1 MVLHTILFTLK
12 LKIIQKRP
20 IKWQGGIHM
29 NLSIRRRVR
38 LMLFI
43 SLAGMVLLL
52 AFIGL
57 FLWQNTQMEEERD
70 SVQLTLRASNDIQST
85 FNEVRKLEQE
95 YLRDPSTE
103 SKEKVLTSLNALKK
117 ETSKVAKETNSSSLK
132 GIEKDLSAYQTSFN
146 SATSLTTQLNA
157 LKQMMTETSN
167 TFYASVKA
175 MNDQALLITL
185 LQMQTYEKEV
195 HIQYDTTTV
204 KNFKESAQTF
214 DRMLD
219 EKNLPADQLSTFK
232 SNLLK
237 YTTSADT
244 IQSITK
250 KIEDDISTFEKIA
263 NVVDQSTKDAES
275 NLQKENAELM
285 KNQKSVKFWLT
296 ISLIGLSIVI
306 LSILSVIGVW
316 LLRSIQSSISILKE
330 GASIIGDG
338 DLSYRVETNSKDEMG
353 ELAQTF
359 NRMAEKM
366 QKSMIEVKD
375 AAEKLTS
382 SSQNLAAVSEETTA
396 QSDEVTEAISQVAT
410 GAQSQA
416 DHLQECTLLLSD
428 VTGYIKETA
437 SISDEIASDAI
448 QAENDGKA
456 GSSIVHQLNTHSENF
471 LELAQSLISEIQD
484 ASKQSKQINSIVET
498 IQEIAGS
505 TDLLALNAAIESA
518 RAGEAGRGF
527 SVVASEVR
535 KLAERSKNE
544 ALRIQQL
551 VKSMTNQMEL
561 LSKETVRFE
570 QYRVDQV
577 ESVQQTEKAFSSIIQ
592 NVSQINGRISQ
603 VKSAIGRVES
613 ANENLSEKLFE
624 VSAISEESVATSEQV
639 SASSIHQKEAIHQ
652 VNVAATE
659 LQEIALTLQ
668 EEVDQFSLGERESF
682 VPHEEIDL
690 SDTYQEVAATRDESD
705 MEEFEYH
712 VDENRDGENL
722 ETETASTSESHVHQ
736 EELANDTES
745 VQSVDDELKKEN

>member
-1 MVLHTILFTLK
+1 
-12 LKIIQKRP
+12 
-20 IKWQGGIHM
+20 M

-70 SVQLTLRASNDIQST
+70 SVQLTLRSSNDIQSK

-103 SKEKVLTSLNALKK
+103 SKEKVLTSLSDLQK

-146 SATSLTTQLNA
+146 SATSLTSQLNA

-167 TFYASVKA
+167 NFYASVKA
-175 MNDQALLITL
+175 MNDQTLLITL

-195 HIQYDTTTV
+195 HIKYDSTTV
-204 KNFKESAQTF
+204 ENFKESAQTF
-214 DRMLD
+214 DQMLD

-244 IQSITK
+244 IQTITK
-250 KIEDDISTFEKIA
+250 KIGDDISTFEKIA

-275 NLQKENAELM
+275 NLQKENAELI
-285 KNQKSVKFWLT
+285 KSQKSVKFWLT

-316 LLRSIQSSISILKE
+316 LLRSIQSSISVLKE

-366 QKSMIEVKD
+366 QKSMNEVKD

-448 QAENDGKA
+448 RAENDGKA

-577 ESVQQTEKAFSSIIQ
+577 ETVQQTEKAFSNIIQ

-603 VKSAIGRVES
+603 VKSAISRVES

-652 VNVAATE
+652 VNLAATE

-668 EEVDQFSLGERESF
+668 EEVDQFSLGEREILISK
-682 VPHEEIDL
+682 EEIDL
-690 SDTYQEVAATRDESD
+690 IDTYQEAAATIEETD
-705 MEEFEYH
+705 MVELEYH
-712 VDENRDGENL
+712 YDDREDLEVEVETVSNSDHPL
-722 ETETASTSESHVHQ
+722 QETELE
-736 EELANDTES
+736 NDTES
-745 VQSVDDELKKEN
+745 VRSLDHEIKKED

>member
-1 MVLHTILFTLK
+1 
-12 LKIIQKRP
+12 
-20 IKWQGGIHM
+20 
-29 NLSIRRRVR
+29 
-38 LMLFI
+38 
-43 SLAGMVLLL
+43 
-52 AFIGL
+52 
-57 FLWQNTQMEEERD
+57 MEEERD
-70 SVQLTLRASNDIQST
+70 QVQLTLRSSNDIQST

-103 SKEKVLTSLNALKK
+103 AKEKVLTSLSDLQKATTKI
-117 ETSKVAKETNSSSLK
+117 AKETNSSSIK

-146 SATSLTTQLNA
+146 SATSLTTQLNS

-167 TFYASVKA
+167 NFYESVKA

-185 LQMQTYEKEV
+185 LQMQTYEKDV
-195 HIQYDTTTV
+195 HIKYDSTTV
-204 KNFKESAQTF
+204 ESFKESAQTF

-244 IQSITK
+244 IQTITK
-250 KIEDDISTFEKIA
+250 KIGDDISTFEKIA

-275 NLQKENAELM
+275 NLQKENVELT

-296 ISLIGLSIVI
+296 ISLIGLSVVI

-316 LLRSIQSSISILKE
+316 LLRSIQSSISVLKE
-330 GASIIGDG
+330 GAAIIGDG
-338 DLSYRVETNSKDEMG
+338 DLSYRVETKSKDEMG

-366 QKSMIEVKD
+366 QKSMNEVKD

-437 SISDEIASDAI
+437 SISDEIASDAM
-448 QAENDGKA
+448 QAENEGKA
-456 GSSIVHQLNTHSENF
+456 GSNIVHQLNTHSENF

-484 ASKQSKQINSIVET
+484 ASKQSKQIHSIVET

-551 VKSMTNQMEL
+551 VKSMTYQMEL

-652 VNVAATE
+652 VNIAATE

-668 EEVDQFSLGERESF
+668 EEVDQFSLGERENLITD
-682 VPHEEIDL
+682 EEIGFI
-690 SDTYQEVAATRDESD
+690 DTYHEAAATVDDSDAEELEAPDDEYR
-705 MEEFEYH
+705 EEIEAETEVTPDHH
-712 VDENRDGENL
+712 VD
-722 ETETASTSESHVHQ
+722 V
-736 EELANDTES
+736 EEIEDDTES
-745 VQSVDDELKKEN
+745 VHSLDRETKKED

>member
-1 MVLHTILFTLK
+1 
-12 LKIIQKRP
+12 
-20 IKWQGGIHM
+20 M
-29 NLSIRRRVR
+29 NMSIRRRVR

-70 SVQLTLRASNDIQST
+70 QVQLTLRSSNDIQST

-103 SKEKVLTSLNALKK
+103 AKEKVLTSLNDLQKATTKI
-117 ETSKVAKETNSSSLK
+117 AKETNSSSIK

-146 SATSLTTQLNA
+146 SATSLTTQLNS

-167 TFYASVKA
+167 NFYESVKA

-185 LQMQTYEKEV
+185 LQMQTYEKDV
-195 HIQYDTTTV
+195 HIKYDSTTV
-204 KNFKESAQTF
+204 ESFKESAQTF

-250 KIEDDISTFEKIA
+250 KIGDDISTFEKIA

-275 NLQKENAELM
+275 NLQKENVELT

-296 ISLIGLSIVI
+296 ISLIGLSVVI

-316 LLRSIQSSISILKE
+316 LLRSIQSSISVLKE
-330 GASIIGDG
+330 GAAIIGDG
-338 DLSYRVETNSKDEMG
+338 DLSYRVETKSKDEMG

-366 QKSMIEVKD
+366 QKSMNEVKD

-448 QAENDGKA
+448 QAENEGKA
-456 GSSIVHQLNTHSENF
+456 GSNIVHQLNTHSENF

-484 ASKQSKQINSIVET
+484 ASKQSKQIHSIVET

-551 VKSMTNQMEL
+551 VKSMTYQMEL

-652 VNVAATE
+652 VNIAATE

-668 EEVDQFSLGERESF
+668 EEVDQFSLGERENLITD
-682 VPHEEIDL
+682 EEIGFI
-690 SDTYQEVAATRDESD
+690 DTYHEAAATVDDSDAEEHDAPYDEYR
-705 MEEFEYH
+705 EEIEAETEVTPDHH
-712 VDENRDGENL
+712 VDE
-722 ETETASTSESHVHQ
+722 
-736 EELANDTES
+736 EEIENDTES
-745 VQSVDDELKKEN
+745 VHSLDRETKKED

>member
-1 MVLHTILFTLK
+1 
-12 LKIIQKRP
+12 
-20 IKWQGGIHM
+20 M

-70 SVQLTLRASNDIQST
+70 SVQLTLRSSNDIQSK
-85 FNEVRKLEQE
+85 FNEVRKLEQG
-95 YLRDPSTE
+95 YLRDPSKE
-103 SKEKVLTSLNALKK
+103 SKEKVLSSLSDLQK

-132 GIEKDLSAYQTSFN
+132 GIDKDLSAYQTSFN

-167 TFYASVKA
+167 NFYASVKA
-175 MNDQALLITL
+175 MNDQTLLITL

-195 HIQYDTTTV
+195 HIKYDSTTV
-204 KNFKESAQTF
+204 ENFKESAQTF
-214 DRMLD
+214 DQMLD

-244 IQSITK
+244 IQTITK
-250 KIEDDISTFEKIA
+250 KIGDDISTFEKIA

-275 NLQKENAELM
+275 SLQKENAELI
-285 KNQKSVKFWLT
+285 KSQKSVKFWLT

-316 LLRSIQSSISILKE
+316 LLRSIQSSISVLKE

-338 DLSYRVETNSKDEMG
+338 DLSYRVETNSKDEME

-366 QKSMIEVKD
+366 QKSMNEVKD

-410 GAQSQA
+410 GAQNQA

-668 EEVDQFSLGERESF
+668 EEVDQFSLGEREILISK
-682 VPHEEIDL
+682 EEIDL
-690 SDTYQEVAATRDESD
+690 IDMYQEAAATVEESDTEGLEYQNDDKEDLEVERVSNSD
-705 MEEFEYH
+705 HQFQ
-712 VDENRDGENL
+712 
-722 ETETASTSESHVHQ
+722 ETELE
-736 EELANDTES
+736 NDTES
-745 VQSVDDELKKEN
+745 VRSLDHEIKKED

>member
-1 MVLHTILFTLK
+1 
-12 LKIIQKRP
+12 
-20 IKWQGGIHM
+20 
-29 NLSIRRRVR
+29 
-38 LMLFI
+38 
-43 SLAGMVLLL
+43 
-52 AFIGL
+52 
-57 FLWQNTQMEEERD
+57 MEEERD
-70 SVQLTLRASNDIQST
+70 SVQLTLRSSNDIQSK

-103 SKEKVLTSLNALKK
+103 SKEKVLTSLSDLQK

-146 SATSLTTQLNA
+146 SATSLTSQLNA

-167 TFYASVKA
+167 NFYASVKA
-175 MNDQALLITL
+175 MNDQTLLITL

-195 HIQYDTTTV
+195 HIKYDSTTV
-204 KNFKESAQTF
+204 ENFKESAQTF
-214 DRMLD
+214 DQMLD

-244 IQSITK
+244 IQTITK
-250 KIEDDISTFEKIA
+250 KIGDDISTFEKIA

-275 NLQKENAELM
+275 NLQKENAELI
-285 KNQKSVKFWLT
+285 KSQKSVKFWLT

-316 LLRSIQSSISILKE
+316 LLRSIQSSISVLKE

-366 QKSMIEVKD
+366 QKSMNEVKD

-448 QAENDGKA
+448 RAENDGKA

-577 ESVQQTEKAFSSIIQ
+577 ESVQQTEKAFSNIIQ

-603 VKSAIGRVES
+603 VKSAISRVES

-668 EEVDQFSLGERESF
+668 QEVDQFSLGEREILISK
-682 VPHEEIDL
+682 EEIDL
-690 SDTYQEVAATRDESD
+690 IDTYQEAAATIEETD
-705 MEEFEYH
+705 MVELEYH
-712 VDENRDGENL
+712 YDDREDLEVEVETVSNSDHPL
-722 ETETASTSESHVHQ
+722 QETELE
-736 EELANDTES
+736 NDTES
-745 VQSVDDELKKEN
+745 VRSLDHEIKKED

>member
-1 MVLHTILFTLK
+1 MK

-29 NLSIRRRVR
+29 NMSIRRRVR

-70 SVQLTLRASNDIQST
+70 SVQLTLRSSNDIQSK

-103 SKEKVLTSLNALKK
+103 SKEKVLSALSNLQK
-117 ETSKVAKETNSSSLK
+117 ETSKIAKETNSSSLK
-132 GIEKDLSAYQTSFN
+132 GIEKDLSAYKTSFN

-167 TFYASVKA
+167 NFYASVKA
-175 MNDQALLITL
+175 MNDQTLLITL

-195 HIQYDTTTV
+195 HIKYDSSTV
-204 KNFKESAQTF
+204 ENFKESAGTF

-244 IQSITK
+244 IQTITK
-250 KIEDDISTFEKIA
+250 KIGDDISTFEKIA

-275 NLQKENAELM
+275 SLQKENAELI

-316 LLRSIQSSISILKE
+316 LLRSIQSSISVLKE

-353 ELAQTF
+353 ELAHTF

-366 QKSMIEVKD
+366 QKSMNEVKD

-551 VKSMTNQMEL
+551 VKSMTNQMEQ

-668 EEVDQFSLGERESF
+668 EEVDQFSLGEREIPISK
-682 VPHEEIDL
+682 EEIDFI
-690 SDTYQEVAATRDESD
+690 DTYQEVAASVEESD
-705 MEEFEYH
+705 IEELEYQSDKEDLEMETVSNSDRQFQ
-712 VDENRDGENL
+712 
-722 ETETASTSESHVHQ
+722 ETELE
-736 EELANDTES
+736 NDTES
-745 VQSVDDELKKEN
+745 VRSLDHEIKKED

>member
-1 MVLHTILFTLK
+1 
-12 LKIIQKRP
+12 
-20 IKWQGGIHM
+20 M

-70 SVQLTLRASNDIQST
+70 SVQLTLRSSNDIQSK

-103 SKEKVLTSLNALKK
+103 AKEKVLTSLSDLQK

-167 TFYASVKA
+167 NFYASVKA

-195 HIQYDTTTV
+195 HIKYDSTTV
-204 KNFKESAQTF
+204 ENFKESAQTF

-244 IQSITK
+244 IQTITK
-250 KIEDDISTFEKIA
+250 KIGDDISTFEKIA

-275 NLQKENAELM
+275 KLQKENAELI
-285 KNQKSVKFWLT
+285 KSQKSVKFWLT

-316 LLRSIQSSISILKE
+316 LLRSIQSSISVLKE

-366 QKSMIEVKD
+366 QKSMNEVRD

-484 ASKQSKQINSIVET
+484 ASNQSKQINSIVET

-652 VNVAATE
+652 VNIAATE

-668 EEVDQFSLGERESF
+668 EEVDQFSLGERESLIADEEVGF
-682 VPHEEIDL
+682 IDTYHEAAATVDDSDAEEFIAQDDDYREEIEAE
-690 SDTYQEVAATRDESD
+690 TEVTPDH
-705 MEEFEYH
+705 H
-712 VDENRDGENL
+712 VDI
-722 ETETASTSESHVHQ
+722 
-736 EELANDTES
+736 EEIENDTEFVHS
-745 VQSVDDELKKEN
+745 LDRETKKD

>member
-1 MVLHTILFTLK
+1 
-12 LKIIQKRP
+12 
-20 IKWQGGIHM
+20 
-29 NLSIRRRVR
+29 
-38 LMLFI
+38 MLFI

-57 FLWQNTQMEEERD
+57 FLWQNTQMEDERD
-70 SVQLTLRASNDIQST
+70 QVQLTLRSSNDIQST

-95 YLRDPSTE
+95 YLRDPSAE
-103 SKEKVLTSLNALKK
+103 SKEKVLSLLNDLQK
-117 ETSKVAKETNSSSLK
+117 ETSKVAKETNSSSIK

-146 SATSLTTQLNA
+146 SATSLTTQLNS

-167 TFYASVKA
+167 NFYESVKA
-175 MNDQALLITL
+175 MNDQAILITL
-185 LQMQTYEKEV
+185 LQMQTYEKDV
-195 HIQYDTTTV
+195 HIKYDSTTV
-204 KNFKESAQTF
+204 ESFKESAQTF

-250 KIEDDISTFEKIA
+250 KIGDDISTFEKIA

-275 NLQKENAELM
+275 KLQKENVELT

-296 ISLIGLSIVI
+296 IGLIGLSVVI

-316 LLRSIQSSISILKE
+316 LLRSIQSSISVLKE

-338 DLSYRVETNSKDEMG
+338 DLSYRVDTNSKDEMG

-366 QKSMIEVKD
+366 QKSMNEVKD

-437 SISDEIASDAI
+437 SISDEIASDAM
-448 QAENDGKA
+448 QAENEGKA
-456 GSSIVHQLNTHSENF
+456 GSNIVHQLNTHSENF

-577 ESVQQTEKAFSSIIQ
+577 ESVQQTEKAFSKIIQ

-668 EEVDQFSLGERESF
+668 EEVDQFSLGERASLISD
-682 VPHEEIDL
+682 EEIRFM
-690 SDTYQEVAATRDESD
+690 DTYHEAAATVDDSD
-705 MEEFEYH
+705 VEEFEVQDDEYREEIETVTPDQH
-712 VDENRDGENL
+712 VDE
-722 ETETASTSESHVHQ
+722 
-736 EELANDTES
+736 EELDNDTES
-745 VQSVDDELKKEN
+745 IHSLDHETKKED